1 MLKTRK
7 RILVPLLTL
16 TNIKSNSWFMFKPQP
31 ALFHTEDKKN
41 DVCPTS
47 ASAGKYVRDRSM
59 HLIGSL
65 IPGGYILITASGRR
79 SSEWLM
85 LESAERIVCLYPQ
98 LFSEQ
103 PNPLVSHDQEQNH
116 FFFNCI
122 ILQNCG
128 TVSGQRDKFQT
139 RM

>member
-1 MLKTRK
+1 
-7 RILVPLLTL
+7 
-16 TNIKSNSWFMFKPQP
+16 MFKAQP
-31 ALFHTEDKKN
+31 TLFHTEDKKN

-47 ASAGKYVRDRSM
+47 ASAGKQVRDRSL

-65 IPGGYILITASGRR
+65 IPGGYVLITASGKR

-85 LESAERIVCLYPQ
+85 LESAEGIVCLYPQ

-103 PNPLVSHDQEQNH
+103 PNPLVSHEQEQNL
-116 FFFNCI
+116 FLNCI
-122 ILQNCG
+122 ILQNCV

-139 RM
+139 GM